1 VIAARP
7 LALYPVGMLVA
18 HISDAH
24 LGRKSPGDPHSAE
37 RLNSFRQALGVL
49 AAAGPDV
56 LVVAGDTFDGP
67 NVEAAV
73 VEEAAATL
81 NALRGTNGA
90 SIAVVVIPGNHDP
103 AEADKLWGAFRKALG
118 SSATVHL
125 ALEPTL
131 IPLVDGKLLV
141 EAYPC
146 ATRFSAEPPWTPRL
160 SVPGA
165 AGDVLRVVVAHGTLQ
180 GGPVP
185 EGETDAYPFT
195 QADIDA
201 LGADYVALGHFHGVY
216 PAWGDGGACRRSY
229 CYCGTHEP
237 DQFTGEAGYV
247 VLARVEPGQP
257 AALERIKVGRR
268 QWRQL
273 ALAGPADL
281 GNVETLCEEARASGD
296 PARYVVRLKIQG
308 GAGWSVAEVQRLEAL
323 EASLR
328 AVGVQLER
336 RGQPRTRVEVD
347 ALDLQGLPSGAIKE
361 ALVALQADLASTA
374 EPRRR
379 AVISAALQIGWE
391 KVQEAGR
398 T

>member
-1 VIAARP
+1 
-7 LALYPVGMLVA
+7 MLVA

-67 NVEAAV
+67 SVETAI
-73 VEEAAATL
+73 VEEAAASL
-81 NALRGTNGA
+81 NALRGANGA
-90 SIAVVVIPGNHDP
+90 AIAVVVIPGNHDP

-125 ALEPTL
+125 ALEPAL
-131 IPLVDGKLLV
+131 IALAEGKLLV

-146 ATRFSAEPPWTPRL
+146 LTRFSAEPPWTPRL
-160 SVPGA
+160 SVPA
-165 AGDVLRVVVAHGTLQ
+165 ASGGVLRVVVAHGTLQ

-216 PAWGDGGACRRSY
+216 PAWDDAACRRSF
-229 CYCGTHEP
+229 CYSGTHEP
-237 DQFTGEAGYV
+237 DQFTGDAGYV
-247 VLARVEPGQP
+247 ILARVETGQP
-257 AALERIKVGRR
+257 AALERVKVGRR

-273 ALAGPADL
+273 TLAGPADL
-281 GNVETLCEEARASGD
+281 GNVAALCEEARASGD
-296 PARYVVRLKIQG
+296 PARYVVRFKVQG

-328 AVGVQLER
+328 AVGAQLER
-336 RGQPRTRVEVD
+336 RGQPRARVEVD
-347 ALDLQGLPSGAIKE
+347 ALDLQGLPSGAIRE
-361 ALVALQADLASTA
+361 ALVALQGDLASTA

-379 AVISAALQIGWE
+379 AVITAALQMGWE